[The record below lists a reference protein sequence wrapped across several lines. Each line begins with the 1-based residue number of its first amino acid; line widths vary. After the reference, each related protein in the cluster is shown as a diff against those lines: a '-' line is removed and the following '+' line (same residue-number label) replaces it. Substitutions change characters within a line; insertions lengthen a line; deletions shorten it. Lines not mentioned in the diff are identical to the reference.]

1 MIPISRMYD
10 TEAQAREAVSKL
22 MAEDCDED
30 LIHLIA
36 PPGGSTSVSPPA
48 PGYGEES
55 EGEEA
60 GTVAAAPPPA
70 AAAEAAPSPDEL
82 IAMVKNCGTLPRN
95 RALFYSKNLAEGRWL
110 VVTTA
115 QMLMGSRFTEIL
127 DECDPIDQGGLPLVK
142 DHNPSPFSDFI
153 GMPTLEKGN
162 RMSFMSPSGKAL
174 TENPHWTFS
183 SLFGMSL
190 LSNKATPLSSM
201 FNMKVLSD
209 NKPKDKSFGLP
220 LLSKNRPWKTSFGL
234 PLLTNQNKD
243 G

>member
-36 PPGGSTSVSPPA
+36 PPGGSTSAPPPA

-55 EGEEA
+55 EGEA

-70 AAAEAAPSPDEL
+70 AVTEAAPSPDEL

-95 RALFYSKNLAEGRWL
+95 RAQFYSKNLAEGRWL
-110 VVTTA
+110 VVTTS
-115 QMLMGSRFTEIL
+115 QLLMGSRYTEIL

-190 LSNKATPLSSM
+190 LSNNATPLSSM

-209 NKPKDKSFGLP
+209 KKPGDKSFGLP
-220 LLSKNRPWKTSFGL
+220 LLSNNKPWKTSFGL
-234 PLLTNQNKD
+234 PLLVNQDKD